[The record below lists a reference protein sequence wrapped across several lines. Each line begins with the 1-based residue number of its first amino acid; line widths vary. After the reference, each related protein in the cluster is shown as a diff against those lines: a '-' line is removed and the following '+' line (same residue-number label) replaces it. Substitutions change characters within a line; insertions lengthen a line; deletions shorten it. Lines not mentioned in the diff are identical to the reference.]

1 MQLLTF
7 LMLCGTPVVVG
18 RGGGGGGGGGG
29 GTKLCRLVAENI

>member
-18 RGGGGGGGGGG
+18 RGGGGGGGGG
-29 GTKLCRLVAENI
+29 TKLCRLVAENI